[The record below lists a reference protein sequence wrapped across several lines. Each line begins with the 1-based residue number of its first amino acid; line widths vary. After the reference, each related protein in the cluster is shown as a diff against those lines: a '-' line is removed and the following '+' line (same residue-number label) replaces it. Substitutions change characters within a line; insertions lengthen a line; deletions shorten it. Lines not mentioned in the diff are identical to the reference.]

1 MKTELLAPAG
11 SLEKMKYAFAFG
23 ADAVYMGGKNFSLR
37 ANAKNFSLEE
47 MKEAVEY
54 AHSLGKK
61 VYITVNIVFHNE
73 DLEGL
78 KEYLKYLESIH
89 VDAILASDIVVMQM
103 LKDENINIPLHIST
117 QASTLNYE
125 VGKFYKEMGAE
136 RLVLAREASKED
148 IKRIHEETGLEI
160 ECFAHGAM
168 CTSISGRCVLSNYC
182 TNRDSNRGGCAQ
194 ICRWVFDY
202 KKDGEKVTDIPFS
215 MTPKDLNMVPFID
228 HMIDAG
234 VFSFKIEGRMRSI
247 YYVST
252 VILIYRRLL
261 DKIKN
266 GTLTDEYKKYATNI
280 LNRVANRESTPQFF
294 DKLPGVDEQ
303 YYLGRKEESNQDF
316 LGLVLDYKDGIATI
330 EQRNFFKLGDEVQF
344 FGPNMKT
351 TNWTVDNIMDEDGN
365 PLDVAR
371 HPQMVIKIKLPFEVS
386 KYDMMRVKVF
396 DEPED
401 NK

>member
-1 MKTELLAPAG
+1 MKSELLAPAG
-11 SLEKMKYAFAFG
+11 SLEKMKYAFLFG

-61 VYITVNIVFHNE
+61 VYVTCNIVFHNE

-78 KEYLKYLESIH
+78 KEYLHYLESIH
-89 VDAILASDIVVMQM
+89 VDAILASDISVMQ
-103 LKDENINIPLHIST
+103 LLIDEHINVPLHIST

-125 VGKFYKEMGAE
+125 AGKFYKEMGAE
-136 RLVLAREASKED
+136 RLVLAREASSFD

-202 KKDGEKVTDIPFS
+202 KKDGKLVTDVPFS

-228 HMIDAG
+228 HMIESG
-234 VFSFKIEGRMRSI
+234 VYSFKIEGRMRSI

-294 DKLPGVDEQ
+294 DKLPGVEEQ
-303 YYLGRKEESNQDF
+303 YYLGRKEDSNQDF
-316 LGLVLDYKDGIATI
+316 LGLVLDYKDGVATI
-330 EQRNFFKLGDEVQF
+330 EQRNFFKLGVEVQF
-344 FGPNMKT
+344 FGPDMKT
-351 TNWTVDNIMDEDGN
+351 TNWIVDNISDEDGN
-365 PLDVAR
+365 NIDVAR
-371 HPQMVIKIKLPFEVS
+371 HPQMVVKIKLPFKVS
-386 KYDMMRVKVF
+386 KDTMMRVKVY
-396 DEPED
+396 DCPED
-401 NK
+401 NI